1 VPKMQAARAA
11 TPDAWLKPGLL
22 IGGLVP
28 LIVTALRAWLGTL
41 GANPINTA
49 LNQFGLLALLFLIAS
64 LSATPLKL
72 IFALTWPLRVR
83 RMLGLFAFF
92 YASLHLLTYVALDRL
107 GELSTIAEDLI
118 ERPFITVGFFAF
130 CLLVPLALTSTRN
143 APKQLGFKRWQ
154 QLHRLSY
161 LVALLAIVHFIWRVK
176 RDLTQPVL
184 YAVILALLLAARLP
198 GWLKQ
203 RERARYRRHA
213 DA

>member
-1 VPKMQAARAA
+1 MANARSSAASI
-11 TPDAWLKPGLL
+11 DAWLKPGLL
-22 IGGLVP
+22 IGGLLP
-28 LIVTALRAWLGTL
+28 LAATLLRAAWGSL

-49 LNQFGLLALLFLIAS
+49 LNEFGLLALVFLLSS

-72 IFALTWPLRVR
+72 MFGITWPLRAR

-107 GELSTIAEDLI
+107 GELGTIAEDLI

-130 CLLVPLALTSTRN
+130 CLLVPLALTSTKN
-143 APKQLGFKRWQ
+143 AQRQLGFKRWQ

-161 LVALLAIVHFIWRVK
+161 LVGVLAIVHFVWRVK
-176 RDLTQPVL
+176 RDLSQPVL
-184 YAVILALLLAARLP
+184 YGAILALLLLMRVP
-198 GWLKQ
+198 GWLKE
-203 RERARYRRHA
+203 RDRARYRRHA